1 MNQPRSSRIAA
12 LAAVLTAGLTLLSFA
27 AQAQTL
33 NLDEYPEVDLD
44 TIEQRHRDW
53 FQKEVPWILTETER
67 EVFVR
72 LQTSEQRDQFIERF
86 WKERDPTPGTPRNEY
101 YDEYQRRLEHVN
113 KFFGRGTSRDG
124 WQTDRGRMYLLLGP
138 PQYTSTVPNDMI
150 THPIEVWFYAGA
162 VELGLPPFHYL
173 MFYQRYGSGEFRLY
187 SPLSDGPEALMNP
200 AGMRAVE
207 DMKQSRQRTPGFAP
221 TGFRNPDIEYIYY
234 LLRDIDI
241 DVASAAISL
250 FPSDAGLEY
259 VTPLRSEVL
268 MADIFDVPERLMP
281 DTTYA
286 YNILTGITESDVRF
300 ETLEIEAMATP
311 LIDLDGQPFLHFAA
325 QTPGDN
331 LNLGE
336 YEEDYFFSFDAVGS
350 VTTPDFE
357 VLQNFDA
364 NLTGEL
370 DAEAAR
376 RFRDTDFLYLDMIP
390 TVPGRQT
397 FELIIENKVART
409 FGRMDFEFDVPR
421 AHPDRLTLLGPV
433 LGQAVQENPRFD
445 PFADRFAFQVRGQA
459 MVPAPTSRFAR
470 GAPIVVM
477 AQILLPEDHDRELE
491 LHLQL
496 LGDGDSVVQET
507 RQPIG
512 LDLAD
517 EHGVI
522 TPILTLTSN
531 ELPVGAY
538 RIRVTLTDE
547 PVGAATAGL
556 EIFEPTNDRVLP
568 FINAQPS
575 PPPTDVAVYV
585 ERARQFAARDEM
597 EQALALLRDARQR
610 DPQNGQVIQAYVDT
624 LDAAGEYE
632 ELIEYVSPVVA
643 RNPRATDGMLM
654 LAKAHASL
662 NQHYDAIRY
671 YERARIAL
679 GKDTVEILNSLASEY
694 AAEGNVAKA
703 REILARSLEL
713 DEQQPEIRRMLEQLT
728 EPAAEPAR

>member
-1 MNQPRSSRIAA
+1 MTHPRLARIATLLVVLALLPITA
-12 LAAVLTAGLTLLSFA
+12 LA
-27 AQAQTL
+27 QTFD
-33 NLDEYPEVDLD
+33 LDDYPEVDLD
-44 TIEQRHRDW
+44 AIEQRHRDW
-53 FQKEVPWILTETER
+53 FEKEVPWILTETER

-72 LQTSEQRDQFIERF
+72 LQSSGQRDEFIERF

-101 YDEYQRRLEHVN
+101 YEEYQRRLEHVN
-113 KFFGRGTSRDG
+113 KFFSRGTSREG

-138 PQYTSTVPNDMI
+138 PQYTSSVPNDMI

-187 SPLSDGPEALMNP
+187 SPLSDGPEMLMNP

-241 DVASAAISL
+241 DVAGAAISL
-250 FPSDAGLEY
+250 FPSDAGLEF
-259 VTPLRSEVL
+259 VQPLRSEML
-268 MADIFDVPERLMP
+268 IADIYDVPERLMP

-300 ETLEIEAMATP
+300 ETLELEAVVTP
-311 LIDLDGQPFLHFAA
+311 LIDIDGQPFLHFAA

-350 VTTPDFE
+350 VTTPEFE
-357 VLQNFDA
+357 VLQNFDT
-364 NLTGEL
+364 NMTGEL
-370 DAEAAR
+370 DPEAAR

-390 TVPGRQT
+390 TVPGPQT

-409 FGRMDFEFDVPR
+409 FGRIALDFDVPP
-421 AHPDRLTLLGPV
+421 AHPERLTLLGPV
-433 LGQAVQENPRFD
+433 LGQAIQENPQYD
-445 PFADRFAFQVRGQA
+445 PFAERFAFQMRDQA
-459 MVPAPTSRFAR
+459 MVPAPTRRFAR
-470 GAPIVVM
+470 GAPVVVM
-477 AQILLPEDHDRELE
+477 AQILLPEGHDRPLE

-496 LGDGDSVVQET
+496 LGAGDAVVQET
-507 RQPIG
+507 RQPID
-512 LDLAD
+512 LELAD

-522 TPILTLTSN
+522 TPILTLASD
-531 ELPVGAY
+531 ELEAGAY
-538 RIRVTLTDE
+538 RVRVALTDE
-547 PVGAATAGL
+547 PIGAATTQL
-556 EIFEPTNDRVLP
+556 EIYEASGPRALP
-568 FINAQPS
+568 FINAQPA

-585 ERARQFAARDEM
+585 ERARQHVARDEM

-610 DPQNGQVIQAYVDT
+610 DPENGQVIQAYVET

-632 ELIEYVSPVVA
+632 ELIEYVAPVVA

-679 GKDTVEILNSLASEY
+679 GEDTVEILNSLGSEY

-703 REILARSLEL
+703 REILARSLEI
-713 DEQQPEIRRMLEQLT
+713 DEQQPEIRRMLDQLT
-728 EPAAEPAR
+728 ETTAEPAQ